1 MSVSNQGSGVVS
13 ELEKAAMRGEP
24 MPDGLS
30 LVDQVYF
37 QGLAHLYARF
47 HLKVIDRATGSREKG
62 QMSYQYD
69 LSKRSQEFES
79 KMAKYHAELRKQTEG
94 ALNRY
99 RKERTLEAADNLAN
113 VLEGK
118 LQ

>member
-79 KMAKYHAELRKQTEG
+79 DLAKWHADLRKSIEG
-94 ALNRY
+94 ALSRY
-99 RKERTLEAADNLAN
+99 RKERTLEAADALAD

>member
-1 MSVSNQGSGVVS
+1 
-13 ELEKAAMRGEP
+13 

-47 HLKVIDRATGSREKG
+47 HLKMIDRVTGSLEKG
-62 QMSYQYD
+62 QMSYQHD

-79 KMAKYHAELRKQTEG
+79 KLAKYHAELRKQMEG
-94 ALNRY
+94 ALSRY

-113 VLEGK
+113 VLDGRM
-118 LQ
+118 

>member
-47 HLKVIDRATGSREKG
+47 HLKVIDREKG
-62 QMSYQYD
+62 QMLYQHD

>member
-37 QGLAHLYARF
+37 QGLAYLYARF
-47 HLKVIDRATGSREKG
+47 RLKVIDRATGSREKG
-62 QMSYQYD
+62 QMLYQRD
-69 LSKRSQEFES
+69 LRERSQKFES
-79 KMAKYHAELRKQTEG
+79 ELAKWHSELRKQIEG